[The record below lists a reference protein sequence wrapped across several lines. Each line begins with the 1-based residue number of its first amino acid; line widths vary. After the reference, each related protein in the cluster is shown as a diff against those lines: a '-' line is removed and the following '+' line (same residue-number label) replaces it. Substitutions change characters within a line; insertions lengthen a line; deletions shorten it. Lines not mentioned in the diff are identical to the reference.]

1 MGIGRRIRARNRA
14 TCHAMDNGGRIV
26 GMETLPHDA
35 ALLIVDLQKAIDDP
49 RWSHAG
55 PRNNP
60 QAEANVAA
68 LLAAWRRDGRPIVHI
83 RHDSTDP
90 ASAYRPGSPGHA
102 FKQEAVPLPGETV
115 FGKRVN
121 SAFIGTALD
130 EWLRGRGIGTL
141 VVAGVITNNS
151 VEATVR
157 MAGNLGYDVR
167 LVADACFTFAR
178 HDRSGRL
185 RTADEV
191 HDLSL
196 ANMDGEYAAVVETAE
211 VLG

>member
-1 MGIGRRIRARNRA
+1 
-14 TCHAMDNGGRIV
+14 MDYRGRIV
-26 GMETLPHDA
+26 GMETLSSPLPA
-35 ALLIVDLQKAIDDP
+35 NTALLIVDLQMAIDDP
-49 RWSHAG
+49 RWSRIG

-68 LLAAWRRDGRPIVHI
+68 LLAAWRRQGWPIVHI
-83 RHDSTDP
+83 RHDSTEP
-90 ASAYRPGSPGHA
+90 ESTYRPSGPGHA
-102 FKQEAVPLPGETV
+102 FKEEAMPLPGETV
-115 FGKRVN
+115 IGKRVN
-121 SAFIGTALD
+121 SAFIGTGLD
-130 EWLRGRGIGTL
+130 DWLRARGIGTL

-178 HDRSGRL
+178 KDRSGRL
-185 RTADEV
+185 RTAEEV

-196 ANMDGEYAAVVETAE
+196 ANMDGEYATVVETAE
-211 VLG
+211 VLGEMSR

>member
-90 ASAYRPGSPGHA
+90 ASTYRPGSPGHA
-102 FKQEAVPLPGETV
+102 FKEEAMPLPGETV
-115 FGKRVN
+115 IGKRVN

>member
-1 MGIGRRIRARNRA
+1 
-14 TCHAMDNGGRIV
+14 MDYRGRIV
-26 GMETLPHDA
+26 GMETLSAPVPPNA

-49 RWSHAG
+49 RWSLVG

-68 LLAAWRRDGRPIVHI
+68 LLAAWRRYGRPIVHI
-83 RHDSTDP
+83 RHDSVEPDST
-90 ASAYRPGSPGHA
+90 YRPGGPGHA
-102 FKQEAVPLPGETV
+102 FKDEAMPLPGETV
-115 FGKRVN
+115 IGKRVN
-121 SAFIGTALD
+121 SAFIGTGLD
-130 EWLRGRGIGTL
+130 DWLRGRGIGTL

-157 MAGNLGYDVR
+157 MAGNLGYDVH

-178 HDRSGRL
+178 KDRSGRL
-185 RTADEV
+185 RTAEEV

-196 ANMDGEYAAVVETAE
+196 ANMDGEYAKVVDTAE
-211 VLG
+211 LLG

>member
-1 MGIGRRIRARNRA
+1 
-14 TCHAMDNGGRIV
+14 MDYRGRIV
-26 GMETLPHDA
+26 GMENLPTLLPA
-35 ALLIVDLQKAIDDP
+35 NTALLIVDLQQAIDDP
-49 RWSHAG
+49 RWSLVG

-60 QAEANVAA
+60 QAETNIAA
-68 LLAAWRRDGRPIVHI
+68 LLAAWRREGRPIVHV
-83 RHDSTDP
+83 RHDSTEP
-90 ASAYRPGSPGHA
+90 ESTYRPGGPGHA
-102 FKQEAVPLPGETV
+102 FKAEAMPLPGETV
-115 FGKRVN
+115 IGKRVN
-121 SAFIGTALD
+121 SAFIGTGLD
-130 EWLRGRGIGTL
+130 DWLRARGIGTL

-178 HDRSGRL
+178 LDRSGRL

-196 ANMDGEYAAVVETAE
+196 ANMDGEYATVVETAE
-211 VLG
+211 VVG

>member
-1 MGIGRRIRARNRA
+1 
-14 TCHAMDNGGRIV
+14 MDYRGRIV
-26 GMETLPHDA
+26 GMETLPA
-35 ALLIVDLQKAIDDP
+35 PLPTNTALLLVDLQKAIDDP
-49 RWSHAG
+49 RWSQLG

-83 RHDSTDP
+83 RHDSTEPD
-90 ASAYRPGSPGHA
+90 STYRPGSPGHA
-102 FKQEAVPLPGETV
+102 FKEEAMPLPGEAV
-115 FGKRVN
+115 IGKRVN
-121 SAFIGTALD
+121 SAFIGTGLD
-130 EWLRGRGIGTL
+130 DWLRARGIGTL
-141 VVAGVITNNS
+141 VVTGVITNNS

-178 HDRSGRL
+178 KDRSGRL

-196 ANMDGEYAAVVETAE
+196 ANMDGEYATVVDTAE
-211 VLG
+211 VLGEVSR

>member
-1 MGIGRRIRARNRA
+1 
-14 TCHAMDNGGRIV
+14 
-26 GMETLPHDA
+26 MEKLPFNA
-35 ALLIVDLQKAIDDP
+35 ALLVIDLQKAIDDP
-49 RWSHAG
+49 RWSLIG

-68 LLAAWRRDGRPIVHI
+68 LLEAWRRDCRPVVHI
-83 RHDSTDP
+83 RHDSVEPD
-90 ASAYRPGSPGHA
+90 SSYRPGGPGHV
-102 FKQEAVPLPGETV
+102 FKEEAQPLPGETV
-115 FGKRVN
+115 IGKRVN
-121 SAFIGTALD
+121 SAFIGTGLD
-130 EWLRGRGIGTL
+130 EWLRDRGIATL

-178 HDRSGRL
+178 KDWSGRL
-185 RTADEV
+185 RTAGEV

-196 ANMDGEYAAVVETAE
+196 ANMDGEYATVVDTAT

>member
-1 MGIGRRIRARNRA
+1 
-14 TCHAMDNGGRIV
+14 
-26 GMETLPHDA
+26 METLPNNT
-35 ALLIVDLQKAIDDP
+35 ALLVVDLQKAIDDP
-49 RWSHAG
+49 RWSRIG

-60 QAEANVAA
+60 QAEANIAA
-68 LLAAWRRDGRPIVHI
+68 LLAAWRQGGRPIVHI

-90 ASAYRPGSPGHA
+90 ASTYRPGSAGHA
-102 FKQEAVPLPGETV
+102 FKEEAMPLPGETV
-115 FGKRVN
+115 IGKRVN
-121 SAFIGTALD
+121 SAFIGTGLD

-178 HDRSGRL
+178 LDRAGRF

-196 ANMDGEYAAVVETAE
+196 ANMDGEYAMVVETAE
-211 VLG
+211 VLGEVLR

>member
-1 MGIGRRIRARNRA
+1 MKK
-14 TCHAMDNGGRIV
+14 
-26 GMETLPHDA
+26 LPSNA
-35 ALLIVDLQKAIDDP
+35 ALLVIDLQKAIDDP
-49 RWSHAG
+49 RWALTG

-83 RHDSTDP
+83 RHDSVEPD
-90 ASAYRPGSPGHA
+90 SSYRPGGPGHA
-102 FKQEAVPLPGETV
+102 FKEEARPLPGETV
-115 FGKRVN
+115 IGKRVN
-121 SAFIGTALD
+121 SAFIGTGLD
-130 EWLRGRGIGTL
+130 EWLRDRGIATL

-178 HDRSGRL
+178 KDRSGRL

-196 ANMDGEYAAVVETAE
+196 ANMDGEYATVVDMAA

>member
-1 MGIGRRIRARNRA
+1 
-14 TCHAMDNGGRIV
+14 
-26 GMETLPHDA
+26 MEKLPPDA
-35 ALLIVDLQKAIDDP
+35 ALLIIDVQKAIDDP
-49 RWSHAG
+49 RWHRIG

-60 QAEANVAA
+60 DAESNVAA
-68 LLAAWRRDGRPIVHI
+68 LLAAWRRMGRPIVHI
-83 RHDSTDP
+83 RHDSVEP
-90 ASAYRPGSPGHA
+90 QSSYRPGGPGHD
-102 FKQEAVPLPGETV
+102 FKDEAMPLPGETV
-115 FGKRVN
+115 VGKRVN
-121 SAFIGTALD
+121 SAFIGTGLD
-130 EWLRGRGIGTL
+130 ERLRERGIGTL

-178 HDRSGRL
+178 LDRSGRL

-196 ANMDGEYAAVVETAE
+196 ANLDGEYATVVDTAD

>member
-1 MGIGRRIRARNRA
+1 
-14 TCHAMDNGGRIV
+14 MDYRGRIV
-26 GMETLPHDA
+26 GMETLSSNA
-35 ALLIVDLQKAIDDP
+35 ALLVIDLQKAIDDP
-49 RWSHAG
+49 RWSRVG

-68 LLAAWRRDGRPIVHI
+68 LLAAWRRDGRPIVHV
-83 RHDSTDP
+83 RHDSVEPD
-90 ASAYRPGSPGHA
+90 SSYRPGGPGHA
-102 FKQEAVPLPGETV
+102 FKDEAIPFPAETV
-115 FGKRVN
+115 ISKRVN
-121 SAFIGTALD
+121 SAFIGTGLD
-130 EWLRGRGIGTL
+130 DWLRARGIATL

-178 HDRSGRL
+178 KDRSGRL
-185 RTADEV
+185 WTADEV

-196 ANMDGEYAAVVETAE
+196 ANMDGEYAKVVDTAE
-211 VLG
+211 LLG

>member
-1 MGIGRRIRARNRA
+1 
-14 TCHAMDNGGRIV
+14 
-26 GMETLPHDA
+26 METLPA
-35 ALLIVDLQKAIDDP
+35 NTALLIVDLQKAIDDP
-49 RWSHAG
+49 RWSRIG

-60 QAEANVAA
+60 DAEAKVAT
-68 LLAAWRRDGRPIVHI
+68 LLAAWRREGRPIVHI
-83 RHDSTDP
+83 RHDSVEPDST
-90 ASAYRPGSPGHA
+90 YRPGGPGHA
-102 FKQEAVPLPGETV
+102 FKEEALPLPGEMV
-115 FGKRVN
+115 IGKRVN
-121 SAFIGTALD
+121 SAFIGTGLD
-130 EWLRGRGIGTL
+130 EWLSGRGVGTL

-178 HDRSGRL
+178 LDRSGRL

-196 ANMDGEYAAVVETAE
+196 ANMDGEYATVVDTAD
-211 VLG
+211 VLR